1 MKELSTEEKAKRYDE
16 IINKMKHYVV
26 DEYGCSRIK
35 VADVFPELKESEDE
49 KIRKKLISLIEWSKS
64 YSASSITTDESN
76 EMISWLEKQGEQKPV
91 EWSVED
97 VYEYNHILKI
107 LNSVVEEQETKGY
120 NNLISSVNW
129 LKSLKDRIQSKPS
142 NKPQGKTA
150 LEAINE
156 ETVDNSNK
164 IVNPKFKV
172 GDWVAKKDGDK
183 FCDGRRYVQITA
195 NDGEDIWFDSGSW
208 LKSIKIRHW
217 TIQDVEDGDIIY
229 AKSKFSNFSYIRI
242 FSKTENGNS
251 WDYCNVFSED
261 LERWVFDNDEG
272 FLRLNR
278 FDFYPASKEQRDL
291 LFQKMKEAG
300 YEWDA
305 KKKKLKQ
312 LKKK

>member
-1 MKELSTEEKAKRYDE
+1 M
-16 IINKMKHYVV
+16 
-26 DEYGCSRIK
+26 
-35 VADVFPELKESEDE
+35 
-49 KIRKKLISLIEWSKS
+49 
-64 YSASSITTDESN
+64 
-76 EMISWLEKQGEQKPV
+76 
-91 EWSVED
+91 
-97 VYEYNHILKI
+97 
-107 LNSVVEEQETKGY
+107 
-120 NNLISSVNW
+120 
-129 LKSLKDRIQSKPS
+129 
-142 NKPQGKTA
+142 
-150 LEAINE
+150 
-156 ETVDNSNK
+156 
-164 IVNPKFKV
+164 
-172 GDWVAKKDGDK
+172 AKKDGDK